1 MKKRYSIGVIISVAA
16 IACAITYV
24 ITTTVAT
31 NMFNKLIGGV
41 TQREEIYSKIQEI
54 DSYVRNTAYY
64 DIDEQYLINGIVNG
78 YVSGLKDPAAAY
90 LSEAQANKKRQTESG
105 TMISAGLEL
114 SREES
119 GYLIVDK
126 IYTNSPAE
134 GLDIKVGDI
143 ITEVDGSNVLEIGAD
158 AAINAVDGDE
168 NTNVQLSVQRSGEI
182 NKVTV
187 TRKSFTIK
195 SVTSTIVSGYGY
207 IRIEAFNQQTD
218 KQFLSELQKLQANG
232 VLGYVLDLRS
242 CNGIYD
248 GLANMLTKFAP
259 NQLMANARYKDGS
272 VAKFLETTA
281 ENEHITQPAVIL
293 VNESTSGAAELFTI
307 CMKDYASAKIVGKQT
322 AGKGT
327 VAETKNLS
335 DGTAIVIT
343 TAEILPTSSTSIG
356 GGIKVDFSVDLT
368 GDPDFLPKDFNTE
381 DSQLKKAFEVVEG
394 M

>member
-78 YVSGLKDPAAAY
+78 YVGGLKDPAAAY

-343 TAEILPTSSTSIG
+343 TAEILPTSSSSIG

-381 DSQLKKAFEVVEG
+381 DPQLKKAFEVVEG